1 MTNEDNWPHWQG
13 AESLVC
19 SASGNY
25 AECELYWLIDGGHYC
40 VEFKKFGATTSVTYH
55 NFFKESDALHFM
67 LSCVAKDYE
76 LDHREE

>member
-1 MTNEDNWPHWQG
+1 MYDKRRQLAHWQG

-40 VEFKKFGATTSVTYH
+40 VEFKKFGATNIS
-55 NFFKESDALHFM
+55 NIS
-67 LSCVAKDYE
+67 
-76 LDHREE
+76 